1 LAPSATNKLAVA
13 APMPLAPP
21 VMMATLSASLAMNP
35 LPPFALHR
43 TANVAVTVVIGLRD
57 EIRANWKRVARFV
70 Q

>member
-1 LAPSATNKLAVA
+1 
-13 APMPLAPP
+13 
-21 VMMATLSASLAMNP
+21 MNP
-35 LPPFALHR
+35 FPPFALHR